1 LLPVQGFELSEKLL
15 SKVHVIY
22 KAILA
27 MDVLKWVMMALGVS
41 LGAGSLW
48 LMMKQTDVQSLDFPG
63 ITRKVQDV
71 APLEDQPRY

>member
-1 LLPVQGFELSEKLL
+1 LSPKQGFELGEKLL
-15 SKVHVIY
+15 SEVHVIY

-27 MDVLKWVMMALGVS
+27 MKVLKWIMMALGVS

-48 LMMKQTDVQSLDFPG
+48 IMKKQSDVQTLDFPG

-71 APLEDQPRY
+71 TPLEDQSRY

>member
-1 LLPVQGFELSEKLL
+1 LSPQQGFELNEKLL
-15 SKVHVIY
+15 SKVHVIH

-27 MDVLKWVMMALGVS
+27 MNVLKWIMMALGVS

-48 LMMKQTDVQSLDFPG
+48 LMKKQSDEKSLDFPG

-71 APLEDQPRY
+71 TPLEDQSRY